1 MKDTQTDMVVEFS
14 LPAAY
19 SQGGFAQ
26 VRTVLM
32 PSKEGLP
39 ESGALDAAPQRPEP
53 PAGALLQDQVSEVL
67 GSAD

>member
-1 MKDTQTDMVVEFS
+1 MKDTETDMVVEFS

-32 PSKEGLP
+32 PSKEGLSG
-39 ESGALDAAPQRPEP
+39 SGALDTAPKLPEP
-53 PAGALLQDQVSEVL
+53 RAGARLQDQVSEL
-67 GSAD
+67 

>member
-1 MKDTQTDMVVEFS
+1 MKDTETDMVVEFS

-32 PSKEGLP
+32 PSNLMPSKEGSP
-39 ESGALDAAPQRPEP
+39 ESGALDAAPKRPEP
-53 PAGALLQDQVSEVL
+53 PAGALLQDQVSEV
-67 GSAD
+67 